1 MRIDQVLPSLVG
13 RDAIGAHTI
22 NVQRAL
28 EARGIESHI
37 YFSTS
42 TPDVTHLGHPVIEVT
57 TPVPDRFVMYH
68 ASIGSPVFDTVI
80 HLPDPIVVDY
90 HNITPTKLID
100 RWEPAVGHELSLGR
114 RQLAQLAPSCILG
127 LADSA
132 YNERELIDLG
142 YSPTSVAPLL
152 IDMRQAHEAPDAG
165 MLERLLE
172 AKATSGGP
180 SLLYVGKISPHKA
193 PHDLVA
199 MLAAYGEIYGPGATL
214 TIVGSPLGDRYLEAL
229 AGYIA
234 ALGLGD
240 SVTFTGS
247 LSVAELEA
255 HWAAADV
262 FVTASDHEGFCVPLV
277 EAMGHG
283 IPVVAFG
290 VAAVP
295 ETVADAGLLL
305 ASKKP
310 IAFAAAVH
318 RVVEDDALRRQL
330 IAAGEARLDAY
341 DLSVATETFLAAL
354 LGGIERLRSES

>member
-22 NVQRAL
+22 NIQRAL
-28 EARGIESHI
+28 HERDIESHI

-42 TPDVTHLGHPVIEVT
+42 TPDVTHLGHPIIEVT
-57 TPVPDRFVMYH
+57 TPVPDRYVMYH

-90 HNITPTKLID
+90 HNITPTRLID

-114 RQLAQLAPSCILG
+114 RQLAQLAPSCMLG

-132 YNERELIDLG
+132 YNERELVDLG
-142 YSPTSVAPLL
+142 YAPTSVAPLL
-152 IDMRQAHEAPDAG
+152 IDMRQTHESPDPG
-165 MLERLLE
+165 LLERLLE
-172 AKATSGGP
+172 AKAKADGP
-180 SLLYVGKISPHKA
+180 VFLYVGKISPHKA

-199 MLAAYGEIYGPGATL
+199 MLAAYRQLYGPGATL
-214 TIVGSPLGDRYLEAL
+214 TIVGSPLGDRYLAAL
-229 AGYIA
+229 VDYID
-234 ALGLGD
+234 ALGLAAA
-240 SVTFTGS
+240 VTFAGS
-247 LSVAELEA
+247 LSAAELEA

-277 EAMGHG
+277 EAMGHRL
-283 IPVVAFG
+283 PVVAYAT
-290 VAAVP
+290 AAIP

-305 ASKKP
+305 SSKKP

-318 RVVEDDALRRQL
+318 RVVEDAALRSQL
-330 IAAGEARLDAY
+330 VAAGEARLDAY
-341 DLSVATETFLAAL
+341 DLGAATEAFMEAL
-354 LGGIERLRSES
+354 LGGIDRLRSES

>member
-22 NVQRAL
+22 NIQRAL
-28 EARGIESHI
+28 HERGIESHI

-42 TPDVTHLGHPVIEVT
+42 TPDVTHLGHPIIEVT
-57 TPVPDRFVMYH
+57 TPVPDRYVMYH

-80 HLPDPIVVDY
+80 HLPDPIIVDY
-90 HNITPTKLID
+90 HNITPTRLID

-114 RQLAQLAPSCILG
+114 RQLAQLAPSCVLG

-132 YNERELIDLG
+132 YNERELVDLG
-142 YSPTSVAPLL
+142 YAPTSVAPLL
-152 IDMRQAHEAPDAG
+152 IDMRQAHESPDPG
-165 MLERLLE
+165 LLERLLE
-172 AKATSGGP
+172 AKAKADGP
-180 SLLYVGKISPHKA
+180 VFLYVGKISPHKA

-199 MLAAYGEIYGPGATL
+199 MLAAYRQLYGPGATL
-214 TIVGSPLGDRYLEAL
+214 TIVGSPLGDRYLAAL
-229 AGYIA
+229 VDYID
-234 ALGLGD
+234 ALGLAD
-240 SVTFTGS
+240 AVTFAGS
-247 LSVAELEA
+247 LSAAELEA

-283 IPVVAFG
+283 LPVVAYAT
-290 VAAVP
+290 AAIP

-305 ASKKP
+305 SSKKP

-318 RVVEDDALRRQL
+318 RVVEDAALRSQL
-330 IAAGEARLDAY
+330 VAAGEARLDAY
-341 DLSVATETFLAAL
+341 DLGAATEAFMEAL
-354 LGGIERLRSES
+354 LGGIDRLRSES

>member
-22 NVQRAL
+22 NIKRAL
-28 EARGIESHI
+28 EERGIESHI

-42 TPDVTHLGHPVIEVT
+42 TPDVTALGHPIIEVT
-57 TPVPDRFVMYH
+57 TPVPDRYVMYH

-90 HNITPTKLID
+90 HNITPTRLID

-114 RQLAQLAPSCILG
+114 RQLAQLAPTCVLG

-152 IDMRQAHEAPDAG
+152 IDMRQAPESPDPTLLAR
-165 MLERLLE
+165 LEE
-172 AKATSGGP
+172 AKSSSGGP
-180 SLLYVGKISPHKA
+180 VFLYVGKISPHKA

-199 MLAAYGEIYGPGATL
+199 MLAAYRELYGPGATL
-214 TIVGSPLGDRYLEAL
+214 TIVGSPIGDR
-229 AGYIA
+229 YIA
-234 ALGLGD
+234 ALHDYIAAIGLTEA
-240 SVTFTGS
+240 VNFAGS
-247 LSVAELEA
+247 LSAAELEA
-255 HWAAADV
+255 HWAVADV

-277 EAMGHG
+277 EAMGHRL
-283 IPVVAFG
+283 PVVAYAT
-290 VAAVP
+290 AAIP

-305 ASKKP
+305 TSKKP
-310 IAFAAAVH
+310 IAFAAAVN
-318 RVVEDDALRRQL
+318 RVVEDVALREQL
-330 IAAGEARLDAY
+330 VSAGEARLDAY
-341 DLSVATETFLAAL
+341 DLATATEAFMEAL